1 VLDIVLV
8 PMAVETQNFSAGD
21 TARVTVSL
29 RYAVGVNTTVKV
41 FAGPYVHGLFGDDMI
56 NTCIG
61 QADLTLTATNDP
73 IEATGTIDF
82 VLLPKSLGGVDNGTY
97 GLKVWIEGTKAVAQ
111 QDNVIIVTGNTS
123 GSNDM
128 FSSMM
133 PMLMMVMMMGMI
145 TPMTQGLGGES
156 EE

>member
-61 QADLTLTATNDP
+61 QADLTLTATN
-73 IEATGTIDF
+73 DF